1 MTTDDQ
7 AGVRS
12 QRAATAGRGGPGL
25 VALLAS
31 LLIGGGAA
39 CWSAASRNDAS
50 ADAVAD
56 TPPDLQP
63 DAPPDLPGESHPDAQ
78 AEASPDAGV
87 DRSDADAGPC
97 IRPLAEVATVCPATY
112 DDIESF
118 ACGRCPGTCSLFAGS
133 CGDFL
138 IFAERFTFDTSLCYY
153 DATSRAL
160 VSLVHS
166 TDVNIYCGGSAY
178 YYSAGVSVGACERP
192 FFNPGVP
199 PYVCSNGGPFDGAV
213 PDLSPDSSGG

>member
-1 MTTDDQ
+1 M
-7 AGVRS
+7 
-12 QRAATAGRGGPGL
+12 
-25 VALLAS
+25 ALLAS

-39 CWSAASRNDAS
+39 CWSAAPRNDGS
-50 ADAVAD
+50 ADALAE
-56 TPPDLQP
+56 TAPDLQP
-63 DAPPDLPGESHPDAQ
+63 ETLPDLRPDLPGESHPDAQ
-78 AEASPDAGV
+78 AEAAPDAGV
-87 DRSDADAGPC
+87 DGADADAGLC
-97 IRPLAEVATVCPATY
+97 IRPLADVATVCPATY
-112 DDIESF
+112 DAIEAF
-118 ACGRCPGTCSLFAGS
+118 ACGRCSGTCSLFAGS
-133 CGDFL
+133 CGNFL

-153 DATSRAL
+153 DATTRAL

-213 PDLSPDSSGG
+213 PDRSSDSSGG